1 MCGEFFLESH
11 DTVDAVF
18 TGFNTLTCI
27 KLREKI
33 FFFLALKYWQK
44 YQLTA
49 ASLQNSQYWLCQNI
63 SVEPKCQCV

>member
-33 FFFLALKYWQK
+33 FFFFSIEILAKISADSSFTPKFSVLALSKH
-44 YQLTA
+44 
-49 ASLQNSQYWLCQNI
+49 I
-63 SVEPKCQCV
+63 G